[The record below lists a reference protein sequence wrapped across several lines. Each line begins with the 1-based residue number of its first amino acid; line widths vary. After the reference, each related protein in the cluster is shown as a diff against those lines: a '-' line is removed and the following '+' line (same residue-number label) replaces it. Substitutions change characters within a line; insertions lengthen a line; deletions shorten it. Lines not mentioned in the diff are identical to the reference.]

1 MVRKASALGH
11 DTLMWVGEW
20 VVRPR
25 VIEDEVRE
33 VARGQIVQ
41 RLGCPPQPPTPYI
54 PWIP

>member
-33 VARGQIVQ
+33 VARGQIMQ